1 MLNVGRFNTIRK
13 FHVCQN
19 IVCSRVILKMLFQII
34 ETLENIA
41 FRKDLILTLT
51 LFLPLKR
58 RVAREPL
65 IERLEYSKMTYHSD
79 LN

>member
-1 MLNVGRFNTIRK
+1 MSDI
-13 FHVCQN
+13 CQN

-58 RVAREPL
+58 KVARESL
-65 IERLEYSKMTYHSD
+65 AEGLEYSKMTYNSD

>member
-1 MLNVGRFNTIRK
+1 MPDI
-13 FHVCQN
+13 CQN
-19 IVCSRVILKMLFQII
+19 IVCSRVIPKMFFQII

-58 RVAREPL
+58 KVARESL
-65 IERLEYSKMTYHSD
+65 AEG
-79 LN
+79 